1 MSTPQS
7 PDDLL
12 PIDAQ
17 ADFGPTFVLPV
28 TEERPAEP
36 GKFDDLDTEVKQKS
50 REDFV
55 GLLYIGRLEETCH
68 VAGHT
73 FLLRTPSQ
81 LDRLEMGPLHK
92 PYLNTVSTESAWRVI
107 TVAAYL
113 RKIDSQ
119 FAPEPLSPSV
129 TPMRTRLDWL
139 QTNIHSEH
147 VIERLFDE
155 CLLLDA
161 RVREIIEELDSQGEP
176 SA

>member
-1 MSTPQS
+1 MSAPQS

-28 TEERPAEP
+28 TEDRPPEP
-36 GKFDDLDTEVKQKS
+36 GTFDDLDTEIARKS

-55 GLLYIGRLEETCH
+55 GLLYLGRLEETCS

-73 FLLRTPSQ
+73 FLLRTPPQS
-81 LDRLEMGPLHK
+81 DRLEMGPLHK
-92 PYLNTVSTESAWRVI
+92 PYLNTVSTEPAWRVI
-107 TVAAYL
+107 TVAAYI

-119 FAPEPLSPSV
+119 FAPEPLSPSM
-129 TPMRTRLDWL
+129 TPLRTRLDWV
-139 QTNIHSEH
+139 QTNVYSEQ

-155 CLLLDA
+155 CLMLDA
-161 RVREIIEELDSQGEP
+161 RVREVIEALDGQGER
-176 SA
+176 